1 MGKYSVEKNIQMLV
15 SLMKQNNI
23 RKVIVSPGMKN
34 MPFIASVQFDP
45 FFELYSCVD
54 ERSAAYMA
62 CGIAVESGE
71 PVALSCTGATASRN
85 YISALTEAYYNNI
98 PILAVTSMSHPGE
111 IGHLI
116 PQIIDRSSPLKD
128 IVKMSVQIEPPNTIK
143 DEWDVNVKINKALL
157 ELRHKNG
164 GPVLIN
170 LISNNLTDFTDTL
183 INTRKISRFGYE
195 DQLPAITTT
204 SVVVFIGIH
213 KRFDERLTR
222 ALDDFCSKYN
232 GVVLCDN
239 TSNYYGKYRICPALL
254 NSQVQTRSRIFNI
267 DLLIHIG
274 DVSGSYISLNAERV
288 WRVNQDGEI
297 RDTFKTLE
305 YVFEMSEYYFFKT
318 YAERL
323 DDKNNKIDNLN
334 KWKAEC
340 EKATFN
346 AQELPFSNAWIASCV
361 ANRIPENSYLML
373 GILNSLRNWNFFD
386 IPSSVTCWS
395 NTGGFGIDGLLSTTI
410 GAALTNPQSI
420 HYVVLGDLA
429 FFYDLNS
436 LGNRHLPNNIRVILI
451 NNGRG
456 VEFRNY
462 RHPSAEFGDDAD
474 PFMAAAGHFGNQSFE
489 LVKHYVTDLG
499 FYYYSA
505 SNKDEF
511 KEIENKLL
519 SSTVEDKPMLV
530 EVFTSTEDEKSALK
544 IMSNLIQEKRAKQFA
559 KNILGEDGVK
569 NVKRLLKRR

>member
-1 MGKYSVEKNIQMLV
+1 M
-15 SLMKQNNI
+15 
-23 RKVIVSPGMKN
+23 
-34 MPFIASVQFDP
+34 
-45 FFELYSCVD
+45 
-54 ERSAAYMA
+54 RS
-62 CGIAVESGE
+62 
-71 PVALSCTGATASRN
+71 
-85 YISALTEAYYNNI
+85 
-98 PILAVTSMSHPGE
+98 ILGF
-111 IGHLI
+111 LF
-116 PQIIDRSSPLKD
+116 
-128 IVKMSVQIEPPNTIK
+128 
-143 DEWDVNVKINKALL
+143 W
-157 ELRHKNG
+157 
-164 GPVLIN
+164 
-170 LISNNLTDFTDTL
+170 
-183 INTRKISRFGYE
+183 
-195 DQLPAITTT
+195 
-204 SVVVFIGIH
+204 
-213 KRFDERLTR
+213 
-222 ALDDFCSKYN
+222 
-232 GVVLCDN
+232 
-239 TSNYYGKYRICPALL
+239 
-254 NSQVQTRSRIFNI
+254 
-267 DLLIHIG
+267 
-274 DVSGSYISLNAERV
+274 
-288 WRVNQDGEI
+288 
-297 RDTFKTLE
+297 
-305 YVFEMSEYYFFKT
+305 
-318 YAERL
+318 
-323 DDKNNKIDNLN
+323 
-334 KWKAEC
+334 
-340 EKATFN
+340 
-346 AQELPFSNAWIASCV
+346 
-361 ANRIPENSYLML
+361 
-373 GILNSLRNWNFFD
+373 NWNFFD